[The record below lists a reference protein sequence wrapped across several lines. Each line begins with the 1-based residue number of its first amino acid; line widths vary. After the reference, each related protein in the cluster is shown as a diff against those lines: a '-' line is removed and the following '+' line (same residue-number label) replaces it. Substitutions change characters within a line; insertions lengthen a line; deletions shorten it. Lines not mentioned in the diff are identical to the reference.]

1 MSGELERFD
10 PAEQSGRIVY
20 EHLHRYA
27 LCREF
32 VAGRRVLDLA
42 CGTGYGTAILG
53 TAAAEVT
60 GLDISAAAIRA
71 ARKRFAGDNVKFVI
85 GDCFDL
91 PFDDGSFDVVV
102 ANEMI
107 EHVEDHAALI
117 AEARRVL
124 GSKGLFLVS
133 TPNKPVY
140 NRYKA
145 PNAFHVAEM
154 EIPEFRK
161 LLTDRFKHVRL
172 TGTRM
177 ALLSVGYALDAGED
191 HLSSNLNAARVHIA
205 SSASAEKPSVDTGE
219 LRLDDPEYVLAMCS
233 DVPLEEPALSS
244 SLFFDQR
251 QDLWLEHE
259 KIMAWASGL
268 HEEDEVLRA
277 DVIRTREL
285 LEESRAHAAQ
295 LQTERAELVEKLE
308 EMCASRGELGSSLE
322 NERQALAR
330 ETEAVRR
337 EASARLATLAELL
350 GRMASQ
356 PVAPDDAAI
365 VSSLFQINEALV
377 TERLQRTLAE
387 ERSQLLSSQVE
398 AIEKEVAELA
408 ADRSRLAAELVARD
422 EQVASEQRLREE
434 LEVARRAL
442 EEELRAGAEKSEITA
457 AALAARTEE
466 LAARIEEAAAERQ
479 AREQLEVE
487 RAALEEDVRNT
498 ADQLAVELQHRA
510 ELEEQVRAG
519 VEASELAAAL
529 TGRVQELEE
538 RLATQLR
545 ELADETQ
552 KREQLEAACAAL
564 EEESRQ
570 AAERLEAERQLREEA
585 HAQSLA
591 ARSVS
596 EAREGEL
603 SATATSEL
611 RLLAE
616 IGDSSAG
623 AAPVTAA
630 ASRTAAAGNSKEQA
644 DAALGV
650 LHRRAAAMLATS
662 HAQIAGSIAP
672 PPARAPLPWH
682 QRVLRKERVLETAIY
697 SNVWLERQDDSLA
710 ELSLRRFLAEP
721 GYRTLSPHP
730 LFDTAFYLEMH
741 PDVAESGMSPLAHYV
756 LHGWREGRD
765 PHPLFTNDW
774 YLAQNPDVAAHG
786 ALSALDHYLLHG
798 WREGRRPNPLFNPRT
813 YLERYPDVEAGDFEP
828 LTHFILYGENEGR
841 ELAIEGWGQSL
852 PDIALQGGAL
862 RAMER
867 LLRDVPSEPTPSPAE
882 TVEAHVSAPTP
893 WPPPPVDDFWPAQ
906 TMREMISETR
916 GEPLLSRIWYLLS
929 LMNRWQDRQPEFAN
943 SEDCG
948 HLLDRL
954 RARANANLRA
964 SDHTP
969 SATVIIPVYNNV
981 LDTLLCL
988 ASLLELEERHDF
1000 DVIVADDGSTDA
1012 TAALVTSIG
1021 GIVRYVRQPRNLGFL
1036 GNCNAAA
1043 TQARGQTII
1052 LLNNDTLVFTGWL
1065 DGLLDP
1071 IAQFANVG
1079 LVGSKLINWD
1089 GTLQEAGGI
1098 FWRDGSAWNFGRNQD
1113 AQAPEFN
1120 YLKDVDYC
1128 SGASIAIPAAIWREV
1143 GGFDP
1148 VYSPAYCEDSDLA
1161 FRLREAGYRT
1171 LYSPASE
1178 VVHHEGR
1185 SHGRDVTSGIKAYQI
1200 TNNAK
1205 FLERWRPVLER
1216 DHYPNAQNVQ
1226 RARDRSFAKKH
1237 VLFIDH
1243 YVPQWDR
1250 DAGSRTLY
1258 QYMKIMVDAGCHV
1271 AFWPDNLYRDPV
1283 YTPLLQQ
1290 LGVEV
1295 LYGVKHLGRFP
1306 EFMKEHGDFFDMA
1319 FVARPHIA
1327 ANYVDEIK
1335 RSSKAR
1341 IVYYGV
1347 DVHFKRMEA
1356 AVKLGEAVNPEDIAS
1371 MRELELSV
1379 CRHSDVIFYPDPVE
1393 VDLIKGL
1400 VGGGREFIANPI
1412 FAYGSKELSHSRAFV
1427 PEVAA
1432 KRGEQIVFVGGF
1444 NHPPNRDGIIWFVN
1458 EVLPIVQEKIPNAT
1472 LDIIG
1477 SNAPRDV
1484 LDLAS
1489 GAVRV
1494 RGFISDPELEQAY
1507 RGANLV
1513 VAPLRFGAGVKGKVI
1528 EAMSQAVPIATTSF
1542 GAQGISDPE
1551 QKLFLG
1557 DDEQG
1562 LARAVI
1568 EALEDRS
1575 EAARRAGNALEFV
1588 QECYSEEAVRDLLLR
1603 LTKPADRTEV
1613 AA

>member
-91 PFDDGSFDVVV
+91 PFDDGSFDVIV

-107 EHVEDHAALI
+107 EHVEDHPALL
-117 AEARRVL
+117 AEVRRVL
-124 GSKGLFLVS
+124 ASKGLFLVS

-140 NRYKA
+140 NRFKA

-161 LLTDRFKHVRL
+161 LLRDRFKHVRL

-177 ALLSVGYALDAGED
+177 ALLSVGYAIDAGED

-205 SSASAEKPSVDTGE
+205 SGASAGKPCVDTGE

-277 DVIRTREL
+277 DVFRNREL
-285 LEESRAHAAQ
+285 LEESRAHAAR
-295 LQTERAELVEKLE
+295 LETERAELVEKLE
-308 EMCASRGELGSSLE
+308 DMRASRGELGSSLE

-377 TERLQRTLAE
+377 TERLQRALAE
-387 ERSQLLSSQVE
+387 ERSQLLSSRVE
-398 AIEKEVAELA
+398 AIEREAAELA
-408 ADRSRLAAELVARD
+408 ADRSQLAAELVARD
-422 EQVASEQRLREE
+422 EQVASERRLREE
-434 LEVARRAL
+434 LEAARRAL
-442 EEELRAGAEKSEITA
+442 EEELRAGAEESQITA

-479 AREQLEVE
+479 AREQLEAE
-487 RAALEEDVRNT
+487 RAALEEDARNT
-498 ADQLAVELQHRA
+498 ADQLVVERQHRA
-510 ELEEQVRAG
+510 ELEASRVNLAQAVRETTNQLEIERQQREELEVAQSELAERVRAG
-519 VEASELAAAL
+519 AEASELAAAL
-529 TGRVQELEE
+529 TERVQELEE
-538 RLATQLR
+538 RLATRLW
-545 ELADETQ
+545 ELAEETRR
-552 KREQLEAACAAL
+552 REQLEAACAAL
-564 EEESRQ
+564 EEESRR
-570 AAERLEAERQLREEA
+570 AA
-585 HAQSLA
+585 
-591 ARSVS
+591 
-596 EAREGEL
+596 
-603 SATATSEL
+603 EL

-616 IGDSSAG
+616 IGASSAG
-623 AAPVTAA
+623 AAPLAAA
-630 ASRTAAAGNSKEQA
+630 ASRTSAARDSKGQA

-650 LHRRAAAMLATS
+650 LHRRAAAMLASS

-682 QRVLRKERVLETAIY
+682 RRVLRKERVLETAIY
-697 SNVWLERQDDSLA
+697 SNVWLERQDDRLA
-710 ELSLRRFLAEP
+710 ELSLRRFLAESA
-721 GYRTLSPHP
+721 YRTLSPHP

-867 LLRDVPSEPTPSPAE
+867 LLRDTPSEPTLPTPE
-882 TVEAHVSAPTP
+882 TVDAQVSAPTP
-893 WPPPPVDDFWPAQ
+893 WPPPPVDDFWPSQ
-906 TMREMISETR
+906 MMREMITEAH
-916 GEPLLSRIWYLLS
+916 GEPLLIRIWYLLS
-929 LMNRWQDRQPEFAN
+929 LMNRWQDRQAEFAN
-943 SEDCG
+943 SDDCG

-954 RARANANLRA
+954 RARANANFHA
-964 SDHTP
+964 DDHTP

-1021 GIVRYVRQPRNLGFL
+1021 GIVRYIRQPRNLGFL
-1036 GNCNAAA
+1036 GNSNAAA
-1043 TQARGQTII
+1043 MQARGETII

-1128 SGASIAIPAAIWREV
+1128 SGASVAIPAAIWREV
-1143 GGFDP
+1143 RGFDP

-1185 SHGRDVTSGIKAYQI
+1185 SHGRDVTSGIKAYQV
-1200 TNNAK
+1200 TNQQR

-1216 DHYPNAQNVQ
+1216 DHYPNAQDAF
-1226 RARDRSFAKKH
+1226 RARDRSFARRH
-1237 VLFIDH
+1237 VLVIDH
-1243 YVPQWDR
+1243 YLPQWDK
-1250 DAGSRTLY
+1250 DAGSKTMFDFVQVLI
-1258 QYMKIMVDAGCHV
+1258 QAGHAV
-1271 AFWPDNLYRDPV
+1271 TFWPDNLWRDPE
-1283 YTPLLQQ
+1283 YAPRLQA

-1295 LYGVKHLGRFP
+1295 IYGPRHRNGFEQFLADRQGLY
-1306 EFMKEHGDFFDMA
+1306 DM
-1319 FVARPHIA
+1319 VLLSRPHIA
-1327 ANYVDEIK
+1327 VNYVDAVRRLTE
-1335 RSSKAR
+1335 AR
-1341 IVYYGV
+1341 IVYYGH
-1347 DVHFKRMEA
+1347 DVHFRRMMAERQLAGLPAESEDVLAMKAQEVSVCNASDLVLYPSAEEA
-1356 AVKLGEAVNPEDIAS
+1356 DLIRELVSPAVAVRAIAAYCYLPDELAAARDTILSRVNPPE
-1371 MRELELSV
+1371 ELHL
-1379 CRHSDVIFYPDPVE
+1379 
-1393 VDLIKGL
+1393 L
-1400 VGGGREFIANPI
+1400 
-1412 FAYGSKELSHSRAFV
+1412 
-1427 PEVAA
+1427 
-1432 KRGEQIVFVGGF
+1432 FVGGF
-1444 NHPPNRDGIIWFVN
+1444 GHPPNVDAAVWFCETVMPLLRGRRKVRLSIAGSRPPK
-1458 EVLPIVQEKIPNAT
+1458 EV
-1472 LDIIG
+1472 IG
-1477 SNAPRDV
+1477 
-1484 LDLAS
+1484 
-1489 GAVRV
+1489 
-1494 RGFISDPELEQAY
+1494 LEQEDVNVLGFVSDERLRSLY
-1507 RGANLV
+1507 REATMAI
-1513 VAPLRFGAGVKGKVI
+1513 APLRYGAGVKGKVI
-1528 EAMSQAVPIATTSF
+1528 EAMARGLPVVTTSI
-1542 GAQGISDPE
+1542 GAQGIPGAS
-1551 QKLFLG
+1551 QFLFLG
-1557 DDEQG
+1557 DTPEEIAAEIMRAADG
-1562 LARAVI
+1562 SAAKARALAALDFVEGHYST
-1568 EALEDRS
+1568 EAMMTVFEAGFRS
-1575 EAARRAGNALEFV
+1575 EAGK
-1588 QECYSEEAVRDLLLR
+1588 D
-1603 LTKPADRTEV
+1603 
-1613 AA
+1613 